1 MLIRVAENLKRVV
14 TPVSRVLNDVSIVV
28 LAGVMFLVVAD
39 VLMRRLFNSPIFG
52 SHDVRA
58 VGFALVVFLPMGW
71 CTLMDRHVEL
81 TVVVHRLPK
90 KLRQYIAAC
99 VDFLTTAI
107 LSVTSWQL
115 MKHGIRLQTMNGET
129 PVVGI
134 PYYPFVYLATLG
146 MAMMTLVFFIKF
158 LLALSNLMEQ
168 GR

>member
-1 MLIRVAENLKRVV
+1 MLKRMAEYLQRVV
-14 TPVSRVLNDVSIVV
+14 SPVSRVLNDVSMVI

-39 VLMRRLFNSPIFG
+39 VLMRRLFNSPILG

-71 CTLMDRHVEL
+71 CTLKDRHVEL
-81 TVVVHRLPK
+81 TVVVSRLPQK
-90 KLRQYIAAC
+90 PRQYIEVC
-99 VDFLTTAI
+99 VILLTTAI
-107 LSVTSWQL
+107 LGVTSWQL
-115 MKHGIRLQTMNGET
+115 MKQGIRLQTMNGET

-146 MAMMTLVFFIKF
+146 MVMMTLVFFIKF
-158 LLALSNLMEQ
+158 LSALSNLMEQ